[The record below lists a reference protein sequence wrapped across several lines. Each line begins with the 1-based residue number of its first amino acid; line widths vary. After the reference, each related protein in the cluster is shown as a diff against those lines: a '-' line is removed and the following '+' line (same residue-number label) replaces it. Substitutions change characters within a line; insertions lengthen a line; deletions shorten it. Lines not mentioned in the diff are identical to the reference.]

1 MIEAISSYSGA
12 VHAANA
18 MLRELGSARAVGRGG
33 ESERVSSAD
42 GARGARG
49 KSELTEE
56 ERREVEKLKE
66 RDAEVRRHESA
77 HKAAA
82 GSAAKGGPQFEYA
95 TGPDGRRYATG
106 GEVQIDTSEVPGDP
120 QATIA
125 KMQQVRRAAHA
136 PAEPS
141 SQDQRVAAEASAI
154 ESRARSELAA
164 ARRDSGAVGGR
175 ETAGNRRRFASDG
188 VGHQPPG
195 RFIDVVV

>member
-1 MIEAISSYSGA
+1 MIEAIGSYSGA

-18 MLRELGSARAVGRGG
+18 MLREMGSARGVGRGG
-33 ESERVSSAD
+33 ESERVSSSEA
-42 GARGARG
+42 AREAGG

-56 ERREVEKLKE
+56 ERRVVEKLKE

-82 GSAAKGGPQFEYA
+82 GSAAKGGPQFEYT

-106 GEVQIDTSEVPGDP
+106 GEVRIDTSEVPGDP
-120 QATIA
+120 RATIA
-125 KMQQVRRAAHA
+125 KMQQIRRAATA

-141 SQDQRVAAEASAI
+141 SQDHRVAAEATAI

-164 ARRDSGAVGGR
+164 ARRESGEPGR
-175 ETAGNRRRFASDG
+175 RESDASRSPFGRDG
-188 VGHQPPG
+188 IGHGRSG